1 MTNDRYFIFY
11 IILKAVYNDQG
22 SSNIIRNVFTYT
34 CIYRLLCTRI
44 ATIITNLKILK

>member
-22 SSNIIRNVFTYT
+22 SNIIRNVFTYI
-34 CIYRLLCTRI
+34 CI
-44 ATIITNLKILK
+44 